1 MAVSGSRLTGLKIGL
16 VGALLV
22 AAVGC
27 EQKASESAA
36 TPPAPPPA
44 PAVAAVDT
52 ARLLAADLQPGNW
65 MTHGRTYSEQ
75 RFSPLSALD
84 ASNVDEL
91 GLAWYFDLPDD
102 RGIEATPIVVDGVM
116 YVTGAWSKIF
126 ALDAATGALLWQHD
140 PQVPPEWASNL
151 CCDVVNRGVAVWKG
165 VVISGTLDGRLLG
178 LDAASGE
185 VLWETRTTPQDRPYS
200 ITGAPRVIKDR
211 VIIGNGGAELGVR
224 GYVSAYDYRTG
235 EMLWRFYTVPG
246 NPSKPLEH
254 PALELAVDTWK
265 GGAWWE
271 VGGGGTVWDSMAY
284 DAEADLLYIGTGNG
298 SPWNRSIR
306 SPGGGDNLFLS
317 SIVALR
323 PDTGEYVWHYQTTPG
338 ESWDYTA
345 TQHMIL
351 AELSWQGEQRKVIMQ
366 APKNGF
372 FYVLDRLTGELLSAE
387 PYTQVSWAERV
398 DMATGRPVEN
408 PEARYENGA
417 AALVWP
423 HPLGGHNWHPMSY
436 SPDTGLVYIPAQE
449 IAMNYA
455 HDAEFSYTPGAWNT
469 GVVFEVAGM
478 PDDVKIREAFA
489 RMIKGHVSAWDPVAG
504 REVWRIQHDNVWNGG
519 LLSTAGN
526 LLFQGNAE
534 GELVAY
540 RANDGERLWSFT
552 AQTGIVAAPVSYTA
566 DDTQFVAVAA
576 GWGGAF
582 ALSAG
587 ELASRSAGSVTR
599 ARVLAFRAGGN
610 ASLPPVKIAE
620 ERPASVAV
628 AVNPEDADSI
638 ERGRVLFMRN
648 CHMCHGDRAI
658 SGSSLPDLRHMS
670 DATVAEFGAIVLGG
684 LRHQGGMPGFAERL
698 DQANAEDLLAYL
710 LSVRTGAAGEG

>member
-1 MAVSGSRLTGLKIGL
+1 MAVSSGRLTGLKCGL
-16 VGALLV
+16 VGALLA

-27 EQKASESAA
+27 EQKASEPAA
-36 TPPAPPPA
+36 APPAPPPA

-52 ARLLAADLQPGNW
+52 ARLLAADAEPGNW

-75 RFSPLSALD
+75 RYSPLSDLNAG
-84 ASNVDEL
+84 NVDEL

-102 RGIEATPIVVDGVM
+102 RGIEATPIIVDGVM
-116 YVTGAWSKIF
+116 YVTAAWSKIF
-126 ALDAATGALLWQHD
+126 ALDAATGELLWQHD

-178 LDAASGE
+178 LDAASGDL
-185 VLWETRTTPQDRPYS
+185 LWETRTTPQDRPYS

-246 NPSKPLEH
+246 DPSKPLEH

-323 PDTGEYVWHYQTTPG
+323 PETGEYVWHYQTTPG

-351 AELSWQGEQRKVIMQ
+351 AELSWQGEPRKVIMQ

-387 PYTQVSWAERV
+387 PYTRVSWAERV
-398 DMATGRPVEN
+398 DLETGRPVEN
-408 PEARYENGA
+408 PEARYENGE

-455 HDAEFSYTPGAWNT
+455 HDAEFTYTPGAWNT

-478 PDDVKIREAFA
+478 PDDVEIRETFA
-489 RMIKGHVSAWDPVAG
+489 KLTKGHVSAWDPVAG

-540 RANDGERLWSFT
+540 RANDGEPVWRFP
-552 AQTGIVAAPVSYTA
+552 AQTGIVAAPVSYSA
-566 DDTQFVAVAA
+566 DGTQFVAVAA

-582 ALSAG
+582 ALAGG

-599 ARVLAFRAGGN
+599 ARVLAFRAGGT
-610 ASLPPVKIAE
+610 ASLPPVTVAE
-620 ERPASVAV
+620 ESAAAVAV
-628 AVNPEDADSI
+628 AADPEDADSI

-710 LSVRTGAAGEG
+710 LSVRAGES